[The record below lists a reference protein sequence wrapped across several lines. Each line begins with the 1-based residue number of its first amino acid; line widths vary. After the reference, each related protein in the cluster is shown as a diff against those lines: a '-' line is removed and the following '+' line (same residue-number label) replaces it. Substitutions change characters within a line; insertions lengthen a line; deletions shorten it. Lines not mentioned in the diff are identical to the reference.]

1 MPRTFDVPL
10 YRSRSTSSR
19 TVDAATVAR
28 VAPKAVKDALEKR
41 FPPIM
46 DALARLDRA
55 LDRRNNRIIDAR
67 AKAIVDHLRAERAM
81 YPGGIVSATAG
92 YVRDAAGNRVRPM
105 TPADM
110 QALADQHSGR
120 ARA

>member
-1 MPRTFDVPL
+1 MPRTLDVPL
-10 YRSRSTSSR
+10 YRYRSTPKR
-19 TVDAATVAR
+19 TLDAATVAR
-28 VAPKAVKDALEKR
+28 VAPKAVKDALDRGLAPLMES
-41 FPPIM
+41 I
-46 DALARLDRA
+46 ARLDRA

-67 AKAIVDHLRAERAM
+67 AKAIVDRLRAEAAM
-81 YPGGIVSATAG
+81 HPSGIVSATAG

-110 QALADQHSGR
+110 QRMADEHYGR